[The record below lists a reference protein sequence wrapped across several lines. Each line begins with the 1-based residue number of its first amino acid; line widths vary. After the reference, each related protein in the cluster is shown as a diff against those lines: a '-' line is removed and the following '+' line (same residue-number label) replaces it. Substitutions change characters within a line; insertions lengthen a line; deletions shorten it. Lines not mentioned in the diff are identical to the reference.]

1 MSFAVSSNTKKSIP
15 VVVPP
20 LQQPIKPSP
29 AALEIAAKI
38 LANRAKREL
47 GLPK

>member
-1 MSFAVSSNTKKSIP
+1 MSFAVSNISKKP
-15 VVVPP
+15 VPLVAPP
-20 LQQPIKPSP
+20 IQQPIKPSP

-47 GLPK
+47 GLP

>member
-1 MSFAVSSNTKKSIP
+1 MSFAVSSNFKNPVP

-20 LQQPIKPSP
+20 IQQPIKPSP
-29 AALEIAAKI
+29 AALENATKI

-47 GLPK
+47 GLP

>member
-1 MSFAVSSNTKKSIP
+1 MSFAVSSNPKKPIP

-20 LQQPIKPSP
+20 IQQPIKPSP

-47 GLPK
+47 GLP

>member
-1 MSFAVSSNTKKSIP
+1 MNNNSEKPTP
-15 VVVPP
+15 VAVPP
-20 LQQPIKPSP
+20 IQQPIKPSP

-47 GLPK
+47 GLP

>member
-1 MSFAVSSNTKKSIP
+1 MNSNSKKTTL

-20 LQQPIKPSP
+20 IQQPIKPSP

-47 GLPK
+47 GLP

>member
-1 MSFAVSSNTKKSIP
+1 MSNNSKKPIP
-15 VVVPP
+15 VVAPP
-20 LQQPIKPSP
+20 FQQPIKPSP

-47 GLPK
+47 GLP

>member
-1 MSFAVSSNTKKSIP
+1 MSFAVSSNSKNPVP
-15 VVVPP
+15 VVATPI
-20 LQQPIKPSP
+20 QQPIKPSP

-47 GLPK
+47 GLP

>member
-1 MSFAVSSNTKKSIP
+1 VNSDSKKTTP
-15 VVVPP
+15 VAMPP
-20 LQQPIKPSP
+20 IQQPIKPSP

-47 GLPK
+47 GLP

>member
-1 MSFAVSSNTKKSIP
+1 MISNSEKPTP
-15 VVVPP
+15 VAVPP
-20 LQQPIKPSP
+20 IQQPTKPSP

-47 GLPK
+47 GLP